1 MNSPAPRYPAG
12 HIASLSEAL
21 AKLCLRADDADAALD
36 AVIGQLR
43 PTGRPGLA
51 RRLWGRLPGDS
62 RPVPDHAAPDHAEPD
77 HAATLRRLI
86 AEADAR
92 RIAIA
97 ALAAQAEAMASGQGT
112 APLLAAAEAA
122 RAAEQRRAEAGRRA
136 LHELLPLS
144 RP

>member
-1 MNSPAPRYPAG
+1 MNSPAPRYPADR
-12 HIASLSEAL
+12 IASLSEAL
-21 AKLCLRADDADAALD
+21 ADLCLRADNADAALD

-43 PTGRPGLA
+43 PSGRPGLA

-62 RPVPDHAAPDHAEPD
+62 RQAPDHAAA
-77 HAATLRRLI
+77 LRRLI

-97 ALAAQAEAMASGQGT
+97 ALAAHAAAMGSSPA
-112 APLLAAAEAA
+112 AAALLAAAEAA

>member
-62 RPVPDHAAPDHAEPD
+62 RPVPDHAAPDHAG
-77 HAATLRRLI
+77 TLRRLI